1 MWEFDENG
9 EPYCPATGAVQLE
22 PPPRDLVFEQGVL
35 VMILCLAILSTLAI
49 LQGMV
54 LQLRLSK
61 RISRCEA
68 VRVFP

>member
-9 EPYCPATGAVQLE
+9 EPYCPATGTVQPE
-22 PPPRDLVFEQGVL
+22 RPYHDLLFEQGVL

-68 VRVFP
+68 GRVFP